1 MNSINLPIIT
11 TVITVLLTLLVT
23 YLSDSIRASTAKRN
37 AVIAAYKLL
46 LNLLLIESK
55 NLRFLSENSNEE
67 APIILPQSMPYT
79 LSIFESFQICQVDPH
94 TSFYLLDACERYN
107 LLRNNSVKLNSDHLE
122 TMREALISDYKL
134 LEKELIEVNKRTWFY
149 YWLIEIKGLFLNPVS
164 TILEKSPLDK

>member
-1 MNSINLPIIT
+1 MTPELT
-11 TVITVLLTLLVT
+11 TVNTVIIVLLTLLVT
-23 YLSDSIRASTAKRN
+23 YLSDSIRTSVSKRD

-55 NLRFLSENSNEE
+55 NLRFLSENSNEN
-67 APIILPQSMPYT
+67 APIILPQSMPYN
-79 LSIFESFQICQVDPH
+79 LSVFESFQICQVDPH

-107 LLRNNSVKLNSDHLE
+107 LLRNNSVELNSDHLE

-149 YWLIEIKGLFLNPVS
+149 YWLIDIKGLFLSPPA